1 MSEEFDHRRRGSR
14 YRARRRA
21 VSLLFEAELRD
32 ADVVELAEERRR
44 MGESS
49 QEFHDVAPFTMEIVA
64 GVAERLDRLDSM
76 IAEHLREWTLER
88 LPAVDRAVLRAGAWE
103 LLFGTQETDSAIVID
118 QSVLLVADLSAEKSI
133 PYVNAVLDRVA
144 GLADHIR
151 AAEQAVSVLDPA
163 SGVGAP
169 AESDQSTSSS
179 PDTGTDAPVE
189 ETTEDSARV
198 DSDVSQTTSSEQ
210 SSGSA
215 D

>member
-32 ADVVELAEERRR
+32 ADVVELADERRR

-49 QEFHDVAPFTMEIVA
+49 QEFHDVAPFTMEIVT

-88 LPAVDRAVLRAGAWE
+88 IPAVDRAVLRAGAWE

-151 AAEQAVSVLDPA
+151 AAERAVSGLDPTPA
-163 SGVGAP
+163 GA
-169 AESDQSTSSS
+169 EVS
-179 PDTGTDAPVE
+179 
-189 ETTEDSARV
+189 ETTSA
-198 DSDVSQTTSSEQ
+198 EQ
-210 SSGSA
+210 GDGSA

>member
-103 LLFGTQETDSAIVID
+103 LLFGTQETDSAVVID

>member
-1 MSEEFDHRRRGSR
+1 MAEEVDHRSRGSR

-44 MGESS
+44 MGEDS

-76 IAEHLREWTLER
+76 ISEHLREWTLER

-103 LLFGTQETDSAIVID
+103 LLFGTEQVESAIVID
-118 QSVLLVADLSAEKSI
+118 QSVLLVSDLSAEKSV
-133 PYVNAVLDRVA
+133 PYVNAVLDRIA
-144 GLADHIR
+144 GLAEHIR
-151 AAEQAVSVLDPA
+151 AAEQAVSVLGSSSGAA
-163 SGVGAP
+163 SASASESVGS
-169 AESDQSTSSS
+169 AESAE
-179 PDTGTDAPVE
+179 DTAEAD
-189 ETTEDSARV
+189 TEVSK
-198 DSDVSQTTSSEQ
+198 DVSEATSTEP
-210 SSGSA
+210 GAGTA

>member
-76 IAEHLREWTLER
+76 IAEHLREWTLDR

>member
-1 MSEEFDHRRRGSR
+1 MSQEFDHRRRGSR

-44 MGESS
+44 MGAES
-49 QEFHDVAPFTMEIVA
+49 QEFHDVAPFTMEIVT

-76 IAEHLREWTLER
+76 ISEHLREWTLER

-103 LLFGTQETDSAIVID
+103 LLFGTQEVDSAIVID

-144 GLADHIR
+144 GLAEHIR
-151 AAEQAVSVLDPA
+151 AAEKAVSVLERAEDTSDA
-163 SGVGAP
+163 AADSG
-169 AESDQSTSSS
+169 AESAAP
-179 PDTGTDAPVE
+179 PDGGDRPDVS
-189 ETTEDSARV
+189 ETTSTEPGGDPT
-198 DSDVSQTTSSEQ
+198 D
-210 SSGSA
+210 
-215 D
+215 

>member
-1 MSEEFDHRRRGSR
+1 MAEEVDHRSRGSR

-44 MGESS
+44 MGEDS

-76 IAEHLREWTLER
+76 ISEHLREWTLER

-103 LLFGTQETDSAIVID
+103 LLFGTEQVESAIVID
-118 QSVLLVADLSAEKSI
+118 QSVLLVSDLSAEKSV
-133 PYVNAVLDRVA
+133 PYVNAVLDRIA
-144 GLADHIR
+144 GLAEHIR
-151 AAEQAVSVLDPA
+151 AAEQAVSVLGSSSASASESVGSAESAEDTAEADPEVSKDVSEA
-163 SGVGAP
+163 TSTEPGVG
-169 AESDQSTSSS
+169 T
-179 PDTGTDAPVE
+179 
-189 ETTEDSARV
+189 
-198 DSDVSQTTSSEQ
+198 
-210 SSGSA
+210 A

>member
-44 MGESS
+44 MGAES
-49 QEFHDVAPFTMEIVA
+49 QEFHDVAPFTMEIVT

-76 IAEHLREWTLER
+76 ISEHLREWTLER

-103 LLFGTQETDSAIVID
+103 LLFGTQEVDSAIVID

-144 GLADHIR
+144 GLAEHIR
-151 AAEQAVSVLDPA
+151 AAEKAVSVLERAEDTSDDA
-163 SGVGAP
+163 ADSG
-169 AESDQSTSSS
+169 AESAAP
-179 PDTGTDAPVE
+179 PDGGDRPDVS
-189 ETTEDSARV
+189 ETTSTEPGGDPT
-198 DSDVSQTTSSEQ
+198 D
-210 SSGSA
+210 
-215 D
+215 

>member
-44 MGESS
+44 MGEDS
-49 QEFHDVAPFTMEIVA
+49 QEFHDVAPFTMEIVT

-76 IAEHLREWTLER
+76 ISEHLREWTLER

-103 LLFGTQETDSAIVID
+103 LLFGTQEVDSAIVID
-118 QSVLLVADLSAEKSI
+118 QAVLLVSDLSADKSI
-133 PYVNAVLDRVA
+133 AYVNAVLDRVA
-144 GLADHIR
+144 GLAEHIR
-151 AAEQAVSVLDPA
+151 AAEKAVSVLE
-163 SGVGAP
+163 SAP
-169 AESDQSTSSS
+169 TGST
-179 PDTGTDAPVE
+179 PDAPVDAAADTPVDAPAVDSAQGAPDVS
-189 ETTEDSARV
+189 ETTSTEPEV
-198 DSDVSQTTSSEQ
+198 
-210 SSGSA
+210 GPA

>member
-1 MSEEFDHRRRGSR
+1 MAEEVDHRSRGSR

-44 MGESS
+44 MGEDS

-76 IAEHLREWTLER
+76 ISEHLREWTLER

-103 LLFGTQETDSAIVID
+103 LLFGTEQVESAIVID
-118 QSVLLVADLSAEKSI
+118 QSVLLVSDLSAEKSV
-133 PYVNAVLDRVA
+133 PYVNAVLDRIA
-144 GLADHIR
+144 GLAEHIR
-151 AAEQAVSVLDPA
+151 AAEQAVSVLGSSSGAA
-163 SGVGAP
+163 SASASESVGS
-169 AESDQSTSSS
+169 AESAE
-179 PDTGTDAPVE
+179 DTAEADPEV
-189 ETTEDSARV
+189 SK
-198 DSDVSQTTSSEQ
+198 DVSEATSTEP
-210 SSGSA
+210 GAGTA

>member
-44 MGESS
+44 MGQDS
-49 QEFHDVAPFTMEIVA
+49 QEFHDVAPFTMEIVT
-64 GVAERLDRLDSM
+64 GVAERLDRLDTM

-118 QSVLLVADLSAEKSI
+118 QSVLLVADLSADKSI

-151 AAEQAVSVLDPA
+151 AAEQAVSGLTPNGGDEPVSVA
-163 SGVGAP
+163 SRP
-169 AESDQSTSSS
+169 AEVSQDQGAEPPLVNSDAESSKDGADVSEATSTEQ
-179 PDTGTDAPVE
+179 GG
-189 ETTEDSARV
+189 DSA
-198 DSDVSQTTSSEQ
+198 S
-210 SSGSA
+210 
-215 D
+215 

>member
-32 ADVVELAEERRR
+32 LDVVEIAEERRR
-44 MGESS
+44 MGEES
-49 QEFHDVAPFTMEIVA
+49 QEFHDVAPFTMEIVT

-103 LLFGTQETDSAIVID
+103 LLFGSDDVESAVVID
-118 QSVLLVADLSAEKSI
+118 QSVLLVADLSADKSV
-133 PYVNAVLDRVA
+133 PYVNAVLDRIA
-144 GLADHIR
+144 GLAEHIR
-151 AAEQAVSVLDPA
+151 AAEKAVSVLDA
-163 SGVGAP
+163 TDDTTGTTTTNET
-169 AESDQSTSSS
+169 AES
-179 PDTGTDAPVE
+179 
-189 ETTEDSARV
+189 TTEDDV
-198 DSDVSQTTSSEQ
+198 DGPDSPTNSTVSDVSHTTSTEP
-210 SSGSA
+210 GTGRG